1 MCIECEDKDWYLPNY
16 LRRKI
21 EQGKTFNEYEKEY
34 FENLKDGECWL
45 LENGD
50 GEAYYDVYEY
60 CPYCGRKL
68 TPEEDYKK
76 LLVCIKEKEIEG
88 DFE

>member
-21 EQGKTFNEYEKEY
+21 EQGKILSDYDKEC
-34 FENLKDGECWL
+34 FENLKDGECWY

-50 GEAYYDVYEY
+50 GEV
-60 CPYCGRKL
+60 
-68 TPEEDYKK
+68 
-76 LLVCIKEKEIEG
+76 
-88 DFE
+88 